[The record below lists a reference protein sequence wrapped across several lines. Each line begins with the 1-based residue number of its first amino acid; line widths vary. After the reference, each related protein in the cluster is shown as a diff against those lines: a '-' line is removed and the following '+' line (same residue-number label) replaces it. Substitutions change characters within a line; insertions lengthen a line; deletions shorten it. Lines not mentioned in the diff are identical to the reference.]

1 MLRAAKKLNHYMFN
15 INFFVDLKQQQ
26 VYYENTKTKK
36 EQLMKIFVKNNDIG
50 RALRI
55 LKKKLHEEGE
65 TKELRERQHFVSD
78 GERRRLAKRA
88 GERRWIKKRQR
99 IEQNLVR
106 TEQNMIKQNRK
117 KRQTEQRNKTV
128 A

>member
-1 MLRAAKKLNHYMFN
+1 
-15 INFFVDLKQQQ
+15 
-26 VYYENTKTKK
+26 
-36 EQLMKIFVKNNDIG
+36 MKIFVKNNDIG

-88 GERRWIKKRQR
+88 GERRWVKKRQR
-99 IEQNLVR
+99 IEQNMVR
-106 TEQNMIKQNRK
+106 AEQNMIKQNRK
-117 KRQTEQRNKTV
+117 KRQTEQRNKTI

>member
-1 MLRAAKKLNHYMFN
+1 
-15 INFFVDLKQQQ
+15 
-26 VYYENTKTKK
+26 
-36 EQLMKIFVKNNDIG
+36 MKIYVKNNDIS

-78 GERRRLAKRA
+78 GERRRLAERA
-88 GERRWIKKRQR
+88 GKRRWIKKRQR
-99 IEQNLVR
+99 IEQNMVR
-106 TEQNMIKQNRK
+106 AEQNLIKQNRK
-117 KRQTEQRNKTV
+117 KRQTTQKNKSI

>member
-1 MLRAAKKLNHYMFN
+1 
-15 INFFVDLKQQQ
+15 
-26 VYYENTKTKK
+26 
-36 EQLMKIFVKNNDIG
+36 MKIYVKNNDIG
-50 RALRI
+50 RALRV

-78 GERRRLAKRA
+78 GERRRLAERA
-88 GERRWIKKRQR
+88 GKRRWLKKRQR
-99 IEQNLVR
+99 IEQNMVR
-106 TEQNMIKQNRK
+106 AEQNMIKQNRK

>member
-1 MLRAAKKLNHYMFN
+1 
-15 INFFVDLKQQQ
+15 
-26 VYYENTKTKK
+26 
-36 EQLMKIFVKNNDIG
+36 MKIYVKNNDIG
-50 RALRI
+50 RALRV

-88 GERRWIKKRQR
+88 GERRWFKKRQR